1 MDNLIPEMSRV
12 FFAFAAMSAG
22 TLLYIAVVAPWFLAP
37 AVPLVILYIFA
48 TRFYRY
54 SARELRRLEAISRS
68 PLFNHLGETLN
79 GLATIRAFGAQNR
92 FMAENRR
99 RVSDNGRNQY
109 HAIAT
114 SRWLTFRLEAISA
127 MLILATMLFA
137 VLGSGSGLSASLLSL
152 AVTYSLQ
159 VTANMQWTAENGS
172 MVEREFNSIER
183 LTYYGNELVQ
193 EAPAVLE
200 GHRPPKDWPAQ
211 GKITFENVELRYRP
225 DLPPVL
231 RNLSLDIAPGQLVG
245 IVGRT
250 GAGKSSIIMT
260 LFRMVELSAGKV
272 IIDGIDISTIGLH
285 DLRSN
290 VAIIPQDAVLF
301 SGTMRYNLDPFSE
314 YTDEAIW
321 DVLARAGELKA
332 LVSASPLKLEMPVAD
347 SGENFSQG
355 QRQLICLARA
365 MLQDSKIIV
374 LDEATASVDVQTD
387 ALIQKT
393 IREDDRFKGKTIL
406 TIARGF

>member
-99 RVSDNGRNQY
+99 RVNDNGRNRY